1 MKNTKEQFAEYA
13 NVVEKYIESSREARK
28 EGVPEELFEAME
40 YSLTAGGKRL
50 RPVLC
55 IAAAE
60 ACGAKRETALAFGL
74 GFEMLH
80 TATLIHDDLP
90 CMDND
95 DMRRGKPSN
104 HAKFGEML
112 AVLAADALLGQ
123 SFEYALSFTENV
135 PAQRVLSA
143 MKVFTHALGPAG
155 VCGGQLLDM
164 RSPSVSVDGEYVR
177 KVAALKTGEL
187 IKAAIV
193 CGAALATDDASKLE
207 AFEKYGKHLGAAF
220 QIVDDIL
227 DVNAT
232 AEELG
237 KTPGKDAEQGKV
249 NYVTAYGVEKAK
261 ELAKEESIAA
271 KKALEDIVAEN
282 SFLTQLPEWLVSRT
296 Y

>member
-1 MKNTKEQFAEYA
+1 MNNTKEKFAEYA
-13 NVVEKYIESSREARK
+13 AVVEEYIASSREQRK
-28 EGVPEELFEAME
+28 KGVPNELFEAME

-55 IAAAE
+55 IAACE
-60 ACGAKRETALAFGL
+60 ACGEKKETALAFGL
-74 GFEMLH
+74 GYEMLH

-112 AVLAADALLGQ
+112 AVLSADALLGQ
-123 SFEYALSFTENV
+123 AFEYALSFTQSVASE
-135 PAQRVLSA
+135 RLLRA

-164 RSPSVSVDGEYVR
+164 RSPLVKVDGEYVR

-193 CGAALATDDASKLE
+193 SGAALATDDEAKLA
-207 AFEKYGKHLGAAF
+207 AFDEYGKHLGAAF

-237 KTPGKDAEQGKV
+237 KTPGKDAEQGKI
-249 NYVTAYGVEKAK
+249 NYVTAYGIEKAK
-261 ELAKEESIAA
+261 ELAVEESVAA
-271 KKALEDIVAEN
+271 KAALAGVVSED
-282 SFLTQLPEWLVSRT
+282 SFLAQLPEWLVSRT
-296 Y
+296 N